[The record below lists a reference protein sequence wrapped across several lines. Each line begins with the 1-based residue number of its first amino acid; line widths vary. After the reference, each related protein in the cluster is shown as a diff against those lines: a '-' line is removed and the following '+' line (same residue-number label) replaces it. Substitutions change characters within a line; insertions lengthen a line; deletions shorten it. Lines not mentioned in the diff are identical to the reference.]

1 MASSRSIRKG
11 MMMHVKRWAEEKA
24 KVGLYWR
31 THVRDKI
38 LDVSSS
44 MRLGRRERIQGPAC
58 QGPVITNNTF
68 DHSVPQSEV
77 QVTWGCVGMGSSNVD
92 KARLA
97 FHVASLS
104 KLVETK
110 LFKRT
115 TLSLGKTVAKG
126 GMTAS
131 KFALVKKKGRE
142 SNVKERLK
150 P

>member
-1 MASSRSIRKG
+1 
-11 MMMHVKRWAEEKA
+11 
-24 KVGLYWR
+24 
-31 THVRDKI
+31 
-38 LDVSSS
+38 
-44 MRLGRRERIQGPAC
+44 
-58 QGPVITNNTF
+58 
-68 DHSVPQSEV
+68 
-77 QVTWGCVGMGSSNVD
+77 MGSSNVD

-131 KFALVKKKGRE
+131 KFALVKKKRA
-142 SNVKERLK
+142 
-150 P
+150 